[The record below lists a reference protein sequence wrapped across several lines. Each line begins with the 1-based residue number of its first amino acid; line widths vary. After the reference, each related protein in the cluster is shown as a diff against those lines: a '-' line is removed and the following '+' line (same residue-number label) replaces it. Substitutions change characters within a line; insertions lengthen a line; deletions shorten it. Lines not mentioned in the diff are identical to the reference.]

1 MNNIKGLSREEIIRL
16 IEEQTK
22 KIDATVK
29 KNEEG
34 IAVMSR
40 DDEYYTE
47 CIK

>member
-1 MNNIKGLSREEIIRL
+1 MNNLEGLSREEIIRL
-16 IEEQTK
+16 IEEQAK
-22 KIDATVK
+22 KIDATVT

-47 CIK
+47 CFK

>member
-1 MNNIKGLSREEIIRL
+1 MNNLEGLSREEIIRL
-16 IEEQTK
+16 IKEQAK
-22 KIDATVK
+22 KIDATVT

-47 CIK
+47 CVK

>member
-1 MNNIKGLSREEIIRL
+1 MNNLEGLSREEIIRL
-16 IEEQTK
+16 IKEQAK
-22 KIDATVK
+22 KIDPTVT

-47 CIK
+47 CVK